1 MRFTSLVFK
10 KTRQAATPRKLKSA
24 ERRLLK
30 EREKYPLLVDW
41 IAEQQPTAQ
50 EKVNAHLDGWQRWCQ
65 STRNSTARQWREGR
79 QLLRSLPAEDRD
91 RFLDYWNNSG
101 IPGDSCYFADALR
114 RFMSGKINF

>member
-50 EKVNAHLDGWQRWCQ
+50 EKG
-65 STRNSTARQWREGR
+65 
-79 QLLRSLPAEDRD
+79 QLPSLIVSPNG
-91 RFLDYWNNSG
+91 FT
-101 IPGDSCYFADALR
+101 I
-114 RFMSGKINF
+114 